1 MGFIKSCMCVSS
13 KQIFIVKNL
22 MISVYTELENE
33 ISKHV
38 RKLLIK
44 HSNLTIKQIV
54 KKINK
59 DIGKIFYVNKTEI
72 ENTIKSMIKN
82 KQIIITMEQSED
94 SFENLV
100 DRKSIYYFIDDNPGK
115 TMDELCSALNLTK
128 SQMIWHLTFLKKI
141 YYIRESRNKK
151 EIHYYSNNHHLGGM
165 N

>member
-1 MGFIKSCMCVSS
+1 
-13 KQIFIVKNL
+13 
-22 MISVYTELENE
+22 MINVYTELENE
-33 ISKHV
+33 ISKRV
-38 RKLLIK
+38 QQLLKK

-54 KKINK
+54 NKIKK
-59 DIGKIFYVNKTEI
+59 DIGNIFYVKKTEI

-82 KQIIITMEQSED
+82 KQIIITVEQSKD

-141 YYIRESRNKK
+141 HYIRESRNKK
-151 EIHYYSNNHHLGGM
+151 ENLYYSNNHHLGGM